1 MAPDPSDL
9 PIDPTGTILSSDQ
22 TALLSYLV
30 WICGKFDL
38 YRLTEP
44 ANSRHLTNVVLMLAD
59 RLRRW
64 TNVKPT
70 LVERLVFSR
79 AFVVLSSIY
88 AWYWIG
94 YDNPNQHWMV
104 VQRRLNL

>member
-64 TNVKPT
+64 TNVKPHW
-70 LVERLVFSR
+70 LNVSCFLERLWGCRVSTP
-79 AFVVLSSIY
+79 
-88 AWYWIG
+88 G
-94 YDNPNQHWMV
+94 TG
-104 VQRRLNL
+104 